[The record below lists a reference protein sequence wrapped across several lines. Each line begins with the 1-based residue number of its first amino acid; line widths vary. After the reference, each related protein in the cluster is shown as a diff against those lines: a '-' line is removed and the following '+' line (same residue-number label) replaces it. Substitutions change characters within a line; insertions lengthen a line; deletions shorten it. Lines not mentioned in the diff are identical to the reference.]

1 MNRLTTNWKL
11 DPEIFKNMKD
21 MPKNKYFLKVPEGK
35 TFDDTIELAADKL
48 GRYEDIEEELGG
60 GVELSVLLNNGL
72 KNGVYLKDLR
82 DYEPITFVRAIT
94 LGYYKRWILE
104 YDYFIYNVEDYGKT
118 WAFTREELEHE
129 ISIR

>member
-1 MNRLTTNWKL
+1 MKRLTEKILKDEL
-11 DPEIFKNMKD
+11 DDFD
-21 MPKNKYFLKVPEGK
+21 YDHYK
-35 TFDDTIELAADKL
+35 TIHEDECVHKL
-48 GRYEDIEEELGG
+48 GQLEDIEEELGG

-104 YDYFIYNVEDYGKT
+104 YDYFIYNVKDYGKT
-118 WAFTREELEHE
+118 WAFTKEELE
-129 ISIR
+129 RN